1 MRRSRRGLDNLVGGK
16 RPFRKRTCRS
26 KSRCGGG
33 GDMHT
38 QMFSPG
44 SWYRIG
50 GPLRIGGR
58 RTRRSR
64 RGGAME
70 ITASGGH
77 FLKHLKNLGGAS
89 RRVRRSRS
97 RRGGGKRTFRKRT
110 CRSKSRCGGRG
121 EYGLA

>member
-1 MRRSRRGLDNLVGGK
+1 MQYYNAKDNFIMKRVVPLGGASRRVRRGGAVGLLVNFGGGK

-50 GPLRIGGR
+50 GPLR
-58 RTRRSR
+58 RSR
-64 RGGAME
+64 RGGEA
-70 ITASGGH
+70 ANWW
-77 FLKHLKNLGGAS
+77 FVPA
-89 RRVRRSRS
+89 
-97 RRGGGKRTFRKRT
+97 
-110 CRSKSRCGGRG
+110 
-121 EYGLA
+121 